1 MQIFLNQSILALF
14 ESHINYPWIIWDK
27 TAQLTISTFSQKRHL
42 ELSILQSV
50 IFTLLNFINLKLSKI
65 PDRVKLEK
73 CFFIHNILVI
83 NDLIFL
89 LLGLLFHQC
98 FTITKHHLP
107 LKEIFKSLVSK
118 EDHMEKMFLSMCL

>member
-1 MQIFLNQSILALF
+1 MQIFLYQSIFALF

-27 TAQLTISTFSQKRHL
+27 TAQLTISTFFQKRHL

-50 IFTLLNFINLKLSKI
+50 IFTLLNFINLKFSKI

-73 CFFIHNILVI
+73 CLFIHNILLI
-83 NDLIFL
+83 NYLIFL